1 MKKVLFIL
9 VSFVTVSALQ
19 AATLPD
25 NVYFRAMKDEMDR
38 TMKEYK
44 VEKGPELFYLAY
56 KLQLNQ
62 SAEAS
67 ASFGEH
73 FPFDQSENLEVMVQ
87 ANVGSYKNDSLGFFS
102 DTSRYKG
109 ITFASHIYEGIRQS
123 LWLVSF
129 SQIIQQ
135 QKSYEEKQ
143 AYKKQKQ
150 IKQDNFY
157 DFAPVKPSSY
167 VEELTEF
174 VPPSQEHLE
183 KLAEKLSARGKEY
196 PFIENFETYIWVS
209 KATKFFLNSEGSF
222 SQYSDPKVM
231 VLFRGKVRHE
241 KGYVFQPQEVIYFS
255 ALTPE
260 RETLL
265 EQKAGEFLQKLLV
278 FHKAPMAEAYIGPVL
293 FKPSVAG
300 SLIARG
306 LNLSNITPFLDST
319 NGTDPSASPL
329 RDKVGMRIMSPGINV
344 YDRPLLREYKGRKAG
359 FSPMDDEGVL
369 AQDLLLVS
377 KGKLKNLPLSRRSGK
392 RGKSNGHGFEFS
404 DQPRENTTTLV
415 VEPENPLSQ
424 KELEEK
430 LLARCREL
438 ELEYCYIAHD
448 DSLFERIDMK
458 SGKREFVLG
467 LYMTYS
473 AKRALRDIL
482 AAGDDFNLENVAIVP
497 SLLVDEVELE
507 PKEMIPEREPL
518 IPRP

>member
-1 MKKVLFIL
+1 MKKILFIL
-9 VSFVTVSALQ
+9 VSFVTVFALQ
-19 AATLPD
+19 AAALPD

-38 TMKEYK
+38 TMKEYRI
-44 VEKGPELFYLAY
+44 EKGPELFYLAY
-56 KLQLNQ
+56 KLEFNQ
-62 SAEAS
+62 KAEAG
-67 ASFGEH
+67 ASFGKR
-73 FPFDQSENLEVMVQ
+73 FPFDQSENLKIMVQ

-102 DTSRYKG
+102 DTRRYKG
-109 ITFASHIYEGIRQS
+109 ITLASHTYEGIRQS
-123 LWLVSF
+123 LWQASDR
-129 SQIIQQ
+129 QILKQ

-150 IKQDNFY
+150 IKKDNFY
-157 DFAPVKPSSY
+157 DFAPIKPSSY

-174 VPPSQEHLE
+174 MPPAQDHLE
-183 KLAEKLSARGKEY
+183 KLAEKLSTQGKDY
-196 PFIENFETYIWVS
+196 SFIENFETYILVS
-209 KATKFFLNSEGSF
+209 KTTKFFLNSEGSF
-222 SQYSDPKVM
+222 SQYSVPKVM
-231 VLFRGKVRHE
+231 VIFRGKVRHE
-241 KGYVFQPQEVIYFS
+241 KGYVFYPQEVISFS

-260 RETLL
+260 HETLL
-265 EQKAGEFLQKLLV
+265 EQKADEFLQKLLV

-293 FKPSVAG
+293 FKPSEAG
-300 SLIARG
+300 VLIARG
-306 LNLSNITPFLDST
+306 LDLSNITPFLDSM
-319 NGTDPSASPL
+319 NDTDPSASPL

-344 YDRPLLREYKGRKAG
+344 YDRPLLREYKGTKAG

-392 RGKSNGHGFEFS
+392 RGKSNGHGFAFS

-467 LYMTYS
+467 LDMTYS

-482 AAGDDFNLENVAIVP
+482 AAGDDFNLENGAIVP

-507 PKEMIPEREPL
+507 PKEMIPERKPL